1 MAGEEMFQMR
11 EATGNR
17 HLVPIITVYVAFCL
31 LSAVSRLS
39 EAGFSLMVIAGI
51 LFPLACGKRTGR
63 WAEMGF
69 TRRNLRCA
77 VLWGLAG
84 GAAMALVGSTVV
96 QVRWFPPDLG
106 LQLAVGGPLWL
117 LLASPFQEFFFRGWL
132 QGRLEGA
139 LGRTWGLLAAS
150 ALFVLWH
157 YAPDF
162 VSNPRMSFPLAT
174 LSGLAATALAA
185 LVLGYVFQRTRS
197 IVAPWLAHA
206 VFGVAFIVM
215 GVGGF
220 VVTTP

>member
-1 MAGEEMFQMR
+1 MR
-11 EATGNR
+11 RASGTR
-17 HLVPIITVYVAFCL
+17 HLLRTFAAYAAFCL

-39 EAGFSLMVIAGI
+39 EAGFSLMVFGGI
-51 LFPLACGKRTGR
+51 LFPLAWGWRTGS

-69 TRRNLRCA
+69 TRRNLSLA
-77 VLWGLAG
+77 LLWGVAG
-84 GAAMALVGSTVV
+84 GMAMVIVGFTVV
-96 QVRWFPPDLG
+96 DVRWFPPDVV
-106 LQLAVGGPLWL
+106 LQLAVGVPLWV

-132 QGRLEGA
+132 QTRLEGA

-162 VSNPRMSFPLAT
+162 AGNPRMSFPLDT
-174 LSGLAATALAA
+174 LPGFAATIVAA
-185 LVLGYVFQRTRS
+185 LSLGCVFQRTRS

-206 VFGVAFIVM
+206 VFGIVFILM

-220 VVTTP
+220 LVGKP